1 MNKKKL
7 IVIAGPTASGKTAIS
22 VELAKKIDGEIISAD
37 SMQIYQYMDI
47 GSAKISREE
56 MQGVPHYLID
66 QLNPAEAFHVAR
78 FQSMAQH
85 ALERIYS
92 KNKIPIIAG
101 GTGFYIQSL
110 VRDIEFSVTD
120 QEMEVRKKVEEYH
133 RKEGTDALHRWFSLL
148 DEEGAKVIHP
158 NNVKRVMRGIE
169 YYLLTGQK
177 ISEHNQVQK
186 EKESPYDLTY
196 IVLTM
201 ERELLY
207 HRIDKRVDSMMEK
220 GLVDEVARLKNMGFT
235 KDMTSMQGLGYKE
248 ILDYL
253 DGKLSLEEA
262 VYIIKRDTRHFA
274 KRQLTWFRREK
285 DTHWIHVD
293 YYQFD
298 PQKICNEILRIMEEK
313 L

>member
-1 MNKKKL
+1 MDKKKL
-7 IVIAGPTASGKTAIS
+7 IVIAGPTASGKTAVSI
-22 VELAKKIDGEIISAD
+22 ELAKRIGGEIISAD

-47 GSAKISREE
+47 GSAKVSREE
-56 MQGVPHYLID
+56 MQGIPHYLID

-78 FQSMAQH
+78 FQSMAQN
-85 ALERIYS
+85 ALDQIYA

-120 QEMEVRKKVEEYH
+120 QELAIRKKVEEYYE
-133 RKEGTDALHRWFSLL
+133 KEGRDALHGWFGLL
-148 DEEGAKVIHP
+148 DEEGARAIHP
-158 NNVKRVMRGIE
+158 NNIKRVMRGIE

-177 ISEHNQVQK
+177 ISEHNQEQK
-186 EKESPYDLTY
+186 EKETPYDLTY

-207 HRIDKRVDSMMEK
+207 HRIDKRVDQMIEK
-220 GLVDEVARLKNMGFT
+220 GLVEEVRFLKEKGFS

-253 DGKLSLEEA
+253 EGETTLEEA
-262 VYIIKRDTRHFA
+262 VYRIKRDTRHFA

-285 DTHWIHVD
+285 DTQWIHAD
-293 YYQFD
+293 YFQFD
-298 PQKICNEILRIMEEK
+298 STKICDEILRYMK
-313 L
+313 